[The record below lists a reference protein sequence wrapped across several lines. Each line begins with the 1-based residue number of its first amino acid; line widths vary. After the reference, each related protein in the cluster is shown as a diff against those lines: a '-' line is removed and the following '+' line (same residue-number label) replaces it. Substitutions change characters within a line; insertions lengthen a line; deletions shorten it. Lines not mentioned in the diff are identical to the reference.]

1 MIRQLLTLG
10 TLLTL
15 SLSVRAQTYTHSL
28 RNNTY
33 AHLNESLRTY
43 KDSNAF
49 FDTTFK
55 TSFQIL
61 YFGKA
66 ISDSI
71 IIFGNSNFAITE
83 FEFDDEASAF
93 GAELMPRKDGKSFI
107 AQTTEGSSPNRI
119 FKIEWGNIGFQYDT
133 LGNDSVNFQV
143 WFYEN
148 GGIIEYHYGPSS
160 VKNPFS
166 WNGETG
172 AYVYLVDYDGNNTY
186 GLKGNPSAP
195 LTYTSFIT
203 GAGPLLAVP
212 ASNSVF
218 RFTPAAG
225 NSVAE
230 IAQPATKLRSIGGQE
245 FEIHSISPIH
255 NLRLM
260 DLNGKI
266 CLKDMATRFSTDH
279 LPAGVY
285 FLQVET
291 ASGAELHKIVNP

>member
-1 MIRQLLTLG
+1 MKQLLTLG

-43 KDSNAF
+43 KDSNAI
-49 FDTTFK
+49 FDTMFR
-55 TSFQIL
+55 TSFQIP

-66 ISDSI
+66 ISDSV
-71 IIFGNSNFAITE
+71 IIFGTGNFAITE

-93 GAELMPRKDGKSFI
+93 GAELMPRKDGRSFI

-119 FKIEWGNIGFQYDT
+119 FKIEWGNLGFQFDT

-148 GGIIEYHYGPSS
+148 GGIIEYHYGKSS

-172 AYVYLVDYDGNNTY
+172 AYVYLVDYDGNKTY
-186 GLKGNPSAP
+186 GLKGNPSSP
-195 LTYTSFIT
+195 LSYTSFIT
-203 GAGPLLAVP
+203 GAGPLNAVP
-212 ASNSVF
+212 AVNSVF

-230 IAQPATKLRSIGGQE
+230 ITQRTTKLRCMGNHE
-245 FEIHSISPIH
+245 FEIQSTGPIH
-255 NLRLM
+255 NMRLI

-266 CLKDMATRFSTDH
+266 CLQDMATRFSTDH